1 MQKPQSKL
9 HFQIFMIYDAI
20 IIGGGPAGLMAAN
33 VLSEHKVRFLLLEK
47 NDQLGRKL
55 LITGGKRCNVTNR
68 YSVDQFISN
77 LNFKHKKFLYPTLKS
92 FGPED
97 VIMFF
102 KKRNLN
108 LKLEENLKYFPET
121 NKSSSVLEAL
131 VLGIDQSCIKLR
143 SNVKNIR
150 IEDGLFS
157 IKTAE
162 EHYLTKRVV
171 IATGSNAYPYTGSS
185 GDGLYFAE
193 KLGISVIPFTPAETH
208 VYSAYIPS
216 VFKDLQG
223 VSISNSEIKI
233 PGTKVIHHG
242 GLLFTHFGLSGPAIL
257 HAAEDIDEA
266 IGKGISDITIS
277 LTDLS
282 RDELIKSMESAK
294 QQNELIIKFLES
306 ITHKSIARKV
316 LELTTIPNKNMKEI
330 SVKQYQTLVDVL
342 LTMKIPID
350 RVEAKERAFVNKG
363 GISTTEL
370 DPKTMQIKKI
380 KGLYAIGETVDVHG
394 PIGGFN
400 ITIAMSAGYAAAHDI
415 IHQIE
420 QEK

>member
-1 MQKPQSKL
+1 
-9 HFQIFMIYDAI
+9 MIYDAI

-33 VLSEHKVRFLLLEK
+33 VLTAEKVRFLLLEK

-68 YSVDQFISN
+68 YSVDQFIAN

-97 VIMFF
+97 VITFF

-108 LKLEENLKYFPET
+108 LVLEEDLKYFPET

-131 VLGIDQSCIKLR
+131 VQGIDPHSIKLR

-150 IEDGLFS
+150 IEDEVFS

-162 EHYLTKRVV
+162 ENYLAKHVV
-171 IATGSNAYPYTGSS
+171 ISTGSNAYPYTGSS

-208 VYSAYIPS
+208 VYSAYVPH
-216 VFKDLQG
+216 VLKDLQG
-223 VSISNSEIKI
+223 VSVSHSEIKI

-257 HAAEDIDEA
+257 HAAEDIYDA
-266 IGKGISDITIS
+266 IEHGLKDITIS
-277 LTDLS
+277 LVDMDRS
-282 RDELIKSMESAK
+282 ELTMRMESAK
-294 QQNELIIKFLES
+294 NRNELILKFLES
-306 ITHKSIARKV
+306 VTNKSLAKKTLEIT
-316 LELTTIPNKNMKEI
+316 EIPNKYMKEI
-330 SVKQYQTLVDVL
+330 SAKQYQLLIDTL
-342 LTMKIPID
+342 LTLRIPID
-350 RVEAKERAFVNKG
+350 RVETKERAFVNKG

-370 DPKTMQIKKI
+370 DPKTMQVKKI

-400 ITIAMSAGYAAAHDI
+400 ITIAMSAGFAAAHDI
-415 IHQIE
+415 ADHIKS
-420 QEK
+420 EKKPS